1 MEDSHKTVI
10 NEPEIE
16 KEDGVRLIL
25 YSADLSSELPLDFAD
40 GGIRAGFP
48 SPAQDSLTES
58 IDLNRE
64 LVRHPATTFYARA
77 VGDSMKDCGIDD
89 GDLLVIDKAIDPQ
102 EGDIVVAYI
111 DGGVYIETGEIRHQG
126 RLPVAD
132 ARQQGLSAHQ
142 GDGGKQ
148 FHRVGRTDLQ
158 HQTAISEEMSH
169 VRSGGL
175 QQFLLFVRTGVQSG
189 IAHTARGGAVEQ

>member
-10 NEPEIE
+10 NESGIE

-48 SPAQDSLTES
+48 SPAQDYMTES

-89 GDLLVIDKAIDPQ
+89 GDLLVIDKPSIRRRVTSWWP
-102 EGDIVVAYI
+102 YI
-111 DGGVYIETGEIRHQG
+111 DGEFTLKRVKFDVKGDCLWLMPANKDYPPIKVTEENNFIVWGVLTYNIK
-126 RLPVAD
+126 
-132 ARQQGLSAHQ
+132 RQYRR
-142 GDGGKQ
+142 K
-148 FHRVGRTDLQ
+148 
-158 HQTAISEEMSH
+158 
-169 VRSGGL
+169 
-175 QQFLLFVRTGVQSG
+175 
-189 IAHTARGGAVEQ
+189 

>member
-1 MEDSHKTVI
+1 MVDSHKIVI
-10 NEPEIE
+10 NESGIE

-48 SPAQDSLTES
+48 SPAQDYMTES

-111 DGGVYIETGEIRHQG
+111 DGEFTLKRVKFDPH
-126 RLPVAD
+126 AD
-132 ARQQGLSAHQ
+132 CLWLMPANKDYPPAHQ

-148 FHRVGRTDLQ
+148 FHCVGRIDLQ
-158 HQTAISEEMSH
+158 YQTPISEEMSH
-169 VRSGGL
+169 VRFGGL
-175 QQFLLFVRTGVQSG
+175 QQLLLLM
-189 IAHTARGGAVEQ
+189 